1 MKLNILPQTQRLPT
15 NATPNL
21 YTITPS
27 IAEELLKHN
36 YESNRLRRDGIVRA
50 YANDMKNGNWK
61 AGTPDMIVIG
71 NDGKLYNGQ
80 HRMAAVILSNTEQQF
95 WVLENADPS
104 LFATI
109 DSGYKRNTVD
119 YLSNLPHP
127 RLMDTL
133 SSILYALKYGTGSIG
148 NCLSRRV
155 ARNTS
160 VTRSNTIETANGYSD
175 ILENYIEMSY
185 DIYTRTEKRFLNHI
199 AIALMLMDQLNP
211 HAKFNNFVAELKTL
225 SPSSDIVTIMRNL
238 MLRNADRIDRS
249 DQKTYNIGI
258 MITAYELYCN
268 NKGCLCERSLL
279 QEFKKYQHTLNDY
292 NEKLMNYRRL
302 TSIDN

>member
-1 MKLNILPQTQRLPT
+1 MKLNILSQTQRLPT

-36 YESNRLRRDGIVRA
+36 YENNRLRRDGVVRA
-50 YANDMKNGNWK
+50 YANDMKNKNWK
-61 AGTPDMIVIG
+61 SGIPDMIVIG
-71 NDGKLYNGQ
+71 NDGKVYNGQ
-80 HRMAAVILSNTEQQF
+80 HRLAAVILSDTEQQF
-95 WVLENADPS
+95 WVLEDADPA
-104 LFATI
+104 LFAAV

-133 SSILYALKYGTGSIG
+133 SGILYAMKYGTGSIG

-160 VTRSNTIETANGYSD
+160 VTRSDIIATAYEHTD
-175 ILENYIEMSY
+175 VLESYIEMAYS
-185 DIYTRTEKRFLNHI
+185 IYTRTEKRFLNHI

-211 HAKFNNFVAELKTL
+211 NPKFKDFVAELKTL
-225 SPSSDIVTIMRNL
+225 SPGSDIVTIMRNL

-249 DQKTYNIGI
+249 DQKTYNVGMLLI
-258 MITAYELYCN
+258 AYELYCY
-268 NKGCLCERSLL
+268 NKGCLCERTLI
-279 QEFKKYQHTLNDY
+279 QEFRKYQHTLNDY

-302 TSIDN
+302 ANIGN